1 MELEL
6 FKDLDSKRLVQN
18 VSHAVIL
25 SMFNHFRNVSLWLK
39 QHVSLLIFVLK
50 KEWCK
55 FCIIFFDQAT
65 IIFKNY
71 QRWTMEKRYK
81 HIIFQNIIKT
91 CWVVEVFDVLSVWF
105 QYFVSNFS
113 SIFTTTNLSKM
124 NHNYFCIFDVLL
136 LSALFFLGFQIMV
149 LYQITI
155 LYQVLYVPNI
165 WWCCTTHDVS
175 GPNHGAGPHQYVELH
190 SGYHH
195 FPYGLLKTT
204 KNL

>member
-1 MELEL
+1 MTQTTC
-6 FKDLDSKRLVQN
+6 FPFD
-18 VSHAVIL
+18 
-25 SMFNHFRNVSLWLK
+25 FC
-39 QHVSLLIFVLK
+39 LK

-149 LYQITI
+149 LYHITI

-165 WWCCTTHDVS
+165 WWCCTTHRTKS
-175 GPNHGAGPHQYVELH
+175 RCWTSSICGTSLWISSLSLRPSQNHKK
-190 SGYHH
+190 S
-195 FPYGLLKTT
+195 LKTLPKKSRET
-204 KNL
+204 FKNHRNNKRSISRKSWPRYVSSKSCWK

>member
-25 SMFNHFRNVSLWLK
+25 SMFNHFRQKRLTLT
-39 QHVSLLIFVLK
+39 QTTCFPFDFCFK

-91 CWVVEVFDVLSVWF
+91 C
-105 QYFVSNFS
+105 
-113 SIFTTTNLSKM
+113 
-124 NHNYFCIFDVLL
+124 
-136 LSALFFLGFQIMV
+136 
-149 LYQITI
+149 
-155 LYQVLYVPNI
+155 
-165 WWCCTTHDVS
+165 
-175 GPNHGAGPHQYVELH
+175 
-190 SGYHH
+190 
-195 FPYGLLKTT
+195 
-204 KNL
+204 